1 MRCLLHLVSTTFLLF
16 LPAFAGTAQAVPLQP
31 FSASYTADSSQMPIG
46 GSATRSLSQQGDGS
60 WRLEFTASMLIAS
73 LTENSQFHLQ
83 DGQLRPL
90 DYYIKRNALGKTR
103 ETRLSFDWTGQ
114 QISGSHR
121 GKPVAIA
128 LSEGV
133 LDKSTYQVA
142 LQRDVAAGKKNMNY
156 PIVDGDEIEILNFRV
171 LGEETVKTEVGQFSA
186 IKVERVREEGKDG
199 RQTRLWFARDWGFL
213 LVRLE
218 QVEKDGKSYQIM
230 LKQGT
235 VAGRTV
241 KGR

>member
-1 MRCLLHLVSTTFLLF
+1 MRILIPIIFIVLGLSGLV
-16 LPAFAGTAQAVPLQP
+16 QAAPLQP

-46 GSATRSLSQQGDGS
+46 GNASRSLAQRQDGT
-60 WRLEFTASMLIAS
+60 WQLEFSASMLVAS
-73 LTENSQFHLQ
+73 INESSQFRLQ
-83 DGQLRPL
+83 NGQLQPL
-90 DYYIKRNALGKTR
+90 NYYLNRSALGKGR
-103 ETRLSFDWTGQ
+103 ETILSFDWAKK
-114 QISGSHR
+114 QISGSYR
-121 GKPVAIA
+121 NKPVALP
-128 LSEGV
+128 LSEGL

-142 LQRDVAAGKKNMNY
+142 LQQDVAAGKKSMSY
-156 PIVDGDEIEILNFRV
+156 SIIDGDEVEILNFQV
-171 LGEETVKTEVGQFSA
+171 LGEEVVKTEAGNIAA
-186 IKVERVREEGKDG
+186 IKVERVREANKNS
-199 RQTRLWFARDWGFL
+199 RQTRLWFAKDWDFL